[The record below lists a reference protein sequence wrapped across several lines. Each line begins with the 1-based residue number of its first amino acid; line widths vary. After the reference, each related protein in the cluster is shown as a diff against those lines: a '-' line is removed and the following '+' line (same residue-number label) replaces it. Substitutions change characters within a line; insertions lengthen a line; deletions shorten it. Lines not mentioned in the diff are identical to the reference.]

1 MPETLEDC
9 IATVEASPH
18 DDAIANDGG
27 MTVKTI
33 YAE

>member
-1 MPETLEDC
+1 MAKRGQGTTT
-9 IATVEASPH
+9 IIT
-18 DDAIANDGG
+18 IDGG